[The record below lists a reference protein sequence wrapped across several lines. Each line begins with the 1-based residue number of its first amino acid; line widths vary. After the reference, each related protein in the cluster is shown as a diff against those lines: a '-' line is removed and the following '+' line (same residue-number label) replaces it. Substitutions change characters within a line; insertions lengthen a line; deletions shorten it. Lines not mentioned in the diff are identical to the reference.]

1 MTNPPARFANP
12 LMADGESR
20 PLKPCPTCGHATPA
34 FNRCRNCFRDVT
46 GIEEL
51 SAADAEQY
59 LAEQAVLETE
69 RAEQET
75 RQRSRKQLI
84 RRVSAV
90 AYTLFIGWW
99 IYLTFIVTIPPLP
112 GPTSNVRTVVS
123 SADVWAVEGGSL
135 GATRATSAATNMA
148 GSVAWETALSAAATT
163 SLIASSDT
171 IFATLDNS
179 RIAAIDASDGS
190 LLWETQLQNV
200 PVAPPT
206 LAGDR
211 LYIGQRGGVV
221 IALDAATGNEV
232 FRADP
237 LPGNFGS
244 SPLVTDGVIYAFVTG
259 TVAGLDAETG
269 EHLWIRDFKSFWA
282 FVTPVIEGNV
292 IALTTSAEALLFD
305 RTTGVQTYFHP
316 YRRSHPYAIAIDDGT
331 VYAFS
336 DRLGGAL
343 NVDSRPPWWEGTRGA
358 WSWFNRWGMLPTIP
372 VPASDWLV
380 RMPDDGYAP
389 AFASDR
395 LLLATADGKLLALSH
410 AVGARLWSR
419 GDLGDI
425 SSPPTMTAGGLLVTR
440 SADLL
445 LIDPIDGS
453 TLQTLP
459 LSGGLKHTTVT
470 AHGTYITTTDGS
482 VIAVR

>member
-1 MTNPPARFANP
+1 MTNTPARFANP
-12 LMADGESR
+12 LMANEESR

-46 GIEEL
+46 GIEKL
-51 SAADAEQY
+51 SAADAQQY
-59 LAEQAVLETE
+59 LAEQEVLAAE
-69 RAEQET
+69 RAAQEA
-75 RQRSRKQLI
+75 RERSRKQLI

-90 AYTLFIGWW
+90 SYTLFIGWW
-99 IYLTFIVTIPPLP
+99 IYATFIVSIPPLP

-123 SADVWAVEGGSL
+123 GPDVWAVEGGNL
-135 GATRATSAATNMA
+135 GGTRATSAATNMA
-148 GSVAWETALSAAATT
+148 GDVAWETVLSAAATT
-163 SLIASSDT
+163 SLTASSDT
-171 IFATLDNS
+171 LFATLDNS
-179 RIAAIDASDGS
+179 RIAAINAGDGS

-206 LAGDR
+206 VAGDR

-244 SPLVTDGVIYAFVTG
+244 SPIVTDGVIYAFVTG
-259 TVAGLDAETG
+259 TVAGIDAETG
-269 EHLWIRDFKSFWA
+269 EHLWIREFKSFWS

-292 IALTTSAEALLFD
+292 IALTTSAETLLFD
-305 RTTGVQTYFHP
+305 RTTGEQTYFHP
-316 YRRSHPYAIAIDDGT
+316 FRRAHPYAVAIEDRT

-343 NVDSRPPWWEGTRGA
+343 SIDSRPPWWEGTRGA

-372 VPASDWLV
+372 VPASEWLV
-380 RMPDDGYAP
+380 RTPEGGYAP
-389 AFASDR
+389 AFATDH
-395 LLLATADGKLLALSH
+395 LMLATEGGELRALSRS
-410 AVGARLWSR
+410 VGAQLWSR
-419 GDLGDI
+419 DDLGDV
-425 SSPPTMTAGGLLVTR
+425 SSAPTMTAGGLLVTR

-445 LIDPIDGS
+445 LIDPIDGV

-459 LSGGLKHTTVT
+459 LPGGLKHSTVT
-470 AHGTYITTTDGS
+470 AHGTYITTSDGS